1 MSLPD
6 LTGKVV
12 VITGASR
19 GLGEGIAKNCLA
31 RGMKV
36 ALCARGEIPFVEN
49 DDILTANFDIA
60 DQAAV
65 QQFAASATAKFGPID
80 LWINNAGMLEP
91 VVKARDLSAEQLR
104 NHLDVNL
111 FGVLYGS
118 QAYLQHVAGRS
129 GEGVLINISSG
140 AAWGG
145 YAGWAAYCMGKA
157 AVDRLTET
165 LALEELENGLHAYAV
180 APGIIDTTMQATI
193 RSSNPEVFPMV
204 DKFHEYKEKNLFN
217 SPDFVANH
225 LLSLSFDIEA
235 KPEQTVVRLPAEN
248 A

>member
-6 LTGKVV
+6 LTGKVA

-19 GLGEGIAKNCLA
+19 GLGEGIAKNYLA

-36 ALCARGEIPFVEN
+36 ALCARGEIPFAEN
-49 DDILTANFDIA
+49 DDILTANFDIT
-60 DQAAV
+60 DEAAV
-65 QQFAASATAKFGPID
+65 HQFAASAAAKFGSID
-80 LWINNAGMLEP
+80 LWINNAGVLEP

-104 NHLDVNL
+104 HHLDVNL
-111 FGVLYGS
+111 FGVLYGC

-129 GEGVLINISSG
+129 GQGVLINISSG

-180 APGIIDTTMQATI
+180 APGIIDTAMQATI
-193 RSSNPEVFPMV
+193 RASTPEVFPMV
-204 DKFHEYKEKNLFN
+204 DKFHEYKNNDLFN
-217 SPDFVANH
+217 SPDFVADH
-225 LLSLSFDIEA
+225 LLMLSFDEAA
-235 KPEQTVVRLPAEN
+235 KPEQTVVRLPAEK